1 MNGNIIPTILW
12 LLIGVIIVAYIL
24 RHNIGRVLRG
34 ILIFYACLGV
44 IFAVSLIAL
53 DYQVLARLY
62 HFWVTTLLFIVIMLI
77 LALGGR

>member
-44 IFAVSLIAL
+44 IFAVSLITL
-53 DYQVLARLY
+53 DYQVLTRLY
-62 HFWVTTLLFIVIMLI
+62 HFWVTMLLFIVIMLV

>member
-12 LLIGVIIVAYIL
+12 LVIGVIIIAYIL
-24 RHNIGRVLRG
+24 RHNIGRVLRV

-44 IFAVSLIAL
+44 VFAVSLIAL
-53 DYQVLARLY
+53 NYEVLTRLY
-62 HFWVTTLLFIVIMLI
+62 HFWVTMLLFIVIMLV